1 MIKLI
6 AMDMDGTLL
15 NNHRE
20 ISWENLKAL
29 RYARSKGVTLA
40 IASGRAFFDIES
52 KMKEVDMETHLIGT
66 NGATIHS
73 ADGKL
78 LGADFLNRGE
88 ALQIINELV
97 EQNYYIGA
105 YSEHHIYVPEQGTEW
120 LRAELKSLNIHE
132 DRSVGFQGATRD
144 DFYRFVEDWSIFEKR
159 STEFSK
165 IIVFSYD
172 DEKLQKARSVYEA
185 KHRYNIV
192 SSGTGNFE
200 IMPPNVSKGN
210 ALDHLAN
217 YLGIPISQVMAI
229 GDNYNDLSMFEVAG
243 VSVAM
248 GNADDEIKAVCD
260 RVTTNCEDD
269 GVAHAIYEELGYPDG
284 AKGAGNP

>member
-15 NNHRE
+15 NKHRD
-20 ISWENLKAL
+20 ISWGNLKAL

-66 NGATIHS
+66 NGATIHTS
-73 ADGKL
+73 DGRL
-78 LGADFLNRGE
+78 LGADFLNRAE
-88 ALQIINELV
+88 ALQIINDLV
-97 EQNYYIGA
+97 EQKYYIGV
-105 YSEHHIYVPEQGTEW
+105 YSEHHIYVPDQGTEW
-120 LRAELKSLNIHE
+120 LREELKQLGIHE

-144 DFYRFVEDWSIFEKR
+144 DFYRFVEDWSMFDNR

-165 IIVFSYD
+165 IIIFSYD
-172 DEKLQKARSVYEA
+172 DVKLKKARDIYEA
-185 KHRYNIV
+185 KHRYSIV

-200 IMPPNVSKGN
+200 IMPQNVSKGN

-217 YLGIPISQVMAI
+217 YLGIPISEVMAI
-229 GDNYNDLSMFEVAG
+229 GDNYNDISMFEVAG

-248 GNADDEIKAVCD
+248 GNADDEIKSICD
-260 RVTTNCEDD
+260 RVTTRCEDD
-269 GVAHAIYEELGYPDG
+269 GVARAIYEEIGYPDG
-284 AKGAGNP
+284 EKGVNP

>member
-15 NNHRE
+15 NKHRE
-20 ISWENLKAL
+20 ISWGNLKAL

-52 KMKEVDMETHLIGT
+52 KMTELDMETHLIGT

-73 ADGKL
+73 SDGKL
-78 LGADFLNRGE
+78 LGADFLNRE
-88 ALQIINELV
+88 DALEIVKELAA
-97 EQNYYIGA
+97 QHYYIGV
-105 YSEHHIYVPEQGTEW
+105 YSEHHIYVPEDGTTW
-120 LRAELKSLNIHE
+120 LRAELKRLGIHE

-144 DFYRFVEDWSIFEKR
+144 DFYRFVDDWNVFKNR
-159 STEFSK
+159 TTEFSK
-165 IIVFSYD
+165 IIIFSFD
-172 DEKLQKARSVYEA
+172 DDKLKKARDVYEA
-185 KHRYNIV
+185 KHKYSIV

-210 ALDHLAN
+210 ALDHLAH
-217 YLGIPISQVMAI
+217 YLNIPLGQVMAI

-248 GNADDEIKAVCD
+248 GNANDDIKAVCD
-260 RVTTNCEDD
+260 RVTKNYDED
-269 GVAHAIYEELGYPDG
+269 GVAHAIYEEIGYPDG
-284 AKGAGNP
+284 EKA